1 MASLGG
7 GHLSKRSL
15 SRLWSIRNLDWS
27 YILWLNA
34 SDRDADEPE
43 LYDRRNDLYEQR
55 NVIAEYPEV
64 AGRLELE
71 LRRFVAGLK

>member
-1 MASLGG
+1 
-7 GHLSKRSL
+7 
-15 SRLWSIRNLDWS
+15 
-27 YILWLNA
+27 LNA